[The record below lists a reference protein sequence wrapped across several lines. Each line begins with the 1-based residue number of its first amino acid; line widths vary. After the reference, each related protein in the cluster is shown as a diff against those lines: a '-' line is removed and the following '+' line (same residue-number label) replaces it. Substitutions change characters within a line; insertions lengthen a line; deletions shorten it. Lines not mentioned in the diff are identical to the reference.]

1 MTALEFVDIDKDI
14 EISAYLTEKNIFD
27 MVMNKEANEEN
38 EKNQKEAPKTVTSSG
53 FNSSRNY
60 FNKALIRIFSNFIKK
75 RII

>member
-1 MTALEFVDIDKDI
+1 
-14 EISAYLTEKNIFD
+14 

-38 EKNQKEAPKTVTSSG
+38 EENQEEAPKTVTSSG

>member
-1 MTALEFVDIDKDI
+1 
-14 EISAYLTEKNIFD
+14 

-38 EKNQKEAPKTVTSSG
+38 EENQEEAPKTVISSC